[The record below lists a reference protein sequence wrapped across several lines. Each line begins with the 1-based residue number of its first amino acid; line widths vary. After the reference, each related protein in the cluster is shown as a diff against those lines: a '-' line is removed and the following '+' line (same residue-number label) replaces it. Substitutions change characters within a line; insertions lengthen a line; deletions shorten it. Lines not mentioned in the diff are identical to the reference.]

1 MRYIEDFIR
10 NDLNKKMVFLG
21 GPRQVGKTT
30 LAKDVIKNRGLYL
43 NWDDEFDR
51 KKILARQWSDDD
63 KYLIFDELH
72 KFPRW
77 KNWVKGIYDTQKKN
91 HNILVTGSARLDL
104 YKKGGDSLL
113 GRYHYY
119 RLHPFTINEVP
130 KSVHKKDV
138 LKRLMKF
145 GGFPEPFLS
154 DSETENRRWRKERFD
169 RILKDDIRE
178 LEAVKEINNISL
190 LVDLLKSRVGTPIVV
205 SNLARDLQV
214 ASNTVKNW
222 IDILEKMYLVFK
234 VPVYT
239 AKIARSIQKPFR
251 IYFYDNADVDGDDG
265 ARFENL
271 VATHLLKMLHYLE
284 DTEGHRCELFYIRDK
299 DGREV
304 DFCIVIDGKVI
315 ELVEAK
321 LNDSN
326 ISKSL
331 VYFSERL
338 KPLKSTQILYSQVTR
353 NKKNNLVL
361 NGVEDEFANLKR
373 WKQLNTFILE

>member
-1 MRYIEDFIR
+1 MRYIEESIQ
-10 NDLNKKMVFLG
+10 NDLIKKMVFLG

-30 LAKDVIKNRGLYL
+30 LAKNVIKNRGLYL
-43 NWDDEFDR
+43 NWDDERDR

-63 KYLIFDELH
+63 QYLVFDELH

-77 KNWVKGIYDTQKKN
+77 KNWVKGIYDTEKEN
-91 HNILVTGSARLDL
+91 HRILVTGSARLDL

-119 RLHPFTINEVP
+119 RLHPFTLNEVP
-130 KSVHKKDV
+130 KSVNRKDV

-154 DSETENRRWRKERFD
+154 GSETENRRWRKERFD

-178 LEAVKEINNISL
+178 LEVVKEINNICL
-190 LVDLLKSRVGTPIVV
+190 LVDLLKSRVGSPIVV
-205 SNLARDLQV
+205 SNLAQDLQV
-214 ASNTVKNW
+214 APNTVKNW

-239 AKIARSIQKPFR
+239 VKIARSLQKPFR
-251 IYFYDNADVDGDDG
+251 IYFYDNADVDGDEG

-271 VATHLLKMLHYLE
+271 VATHLLKMLHFLE
-284 DTEGHRCELFYIRDK
+284 DTEGYRCELFYIRDK

-304 DFCIVIDGKVI
+304 DFCIVIDGKVV
-315 ELVEAK
+315 ELIEAK
-321 LNDSN
+321 LNDSA

-331 VYFSERL
+331 IYFSEKL
-338 KPLKSTQILYSQVTR
+338 KPLKSTQVLYSAVTR
-353 NKKNNLVL
+353 HKKNNLVL
-361 NGVEDEFANLKR
+361 NSVEDEFAKLKR
-373 WKQLNTFILE
+373 WK

>member
-1 MRYIEDFIR
+1 MRYIEDFIQ

-30 LAKDVIKNRGLYL
+30 LAKNVIKNRGLYL

-63 KYLIFDELH
+63 QFLVFDELH

-77 KNWVKGIYDTQKKN
+77 KNWVKGIYDTQKEN
-91 HNILVTGSARLDL
+91 HKILVTGSARLDL
-104 YKKGGDSLL
+104 YKRGGDSLL

-130 KSVHKKDV
+130 KSVNKKDV

-154 DSETENRRWRKERFD
+154 GSETENRRWRKERFD

-178 LEAVKEINNISL
+178 LEVVKEINNISL
-190 LVDLLKSRVGTPIVV
+190 LVDLLKSRVGSPIVV
-205 SNLARDLQV
+205 SNLAKDLQV
-214 ASNTVKNW
+214 APNTVKNW

-239 AKIARSIQKPFR
+239 VKIARSLQKPFR

-271 VATHLLKMLHYLE
+271 VATHLLKMLHFLE
-284 DTEGHRCELFYIRDK
+284 DTEGYKCELFYVRDK

-304 DFCIVIDGKVI
+304 DFCVVIDGKVA
-315 ELVEAK
+315 ELIEAK
-321 LNDSN
+321 LNDSS

-331 VYFSERL
+331 IYFSERL
-338 KPLKSTQILYSQVTR
+338 NPLKSTQVLYSAVTR
-353 NKKNNLVL
+353 HKKNKLVL
-361 NGVEDEFANLKR
+361 NGIEDEFAKLTR
-373 WKQLNTFILE
+373 WK

>member
-1 MRYIEDFIR
+1 MRYIEEFIQ

-30 LAKDVIKNRGLYL
+30 LAKSLIKKRGLYF

-51 KKILARQWSDDD
+51 KAILVRKWSDDD
-63 KYLIFDELH
+63 QYLIFDELH

-77 KNWVKGIYDTQKKN
+77 KNWIKGIYDTQKEN
-91 HNILVTGSARLDL
+91 HKILVIGSARLDL

-119 RLHPFTINEVP
+119 RLHPFTLNEVP
-130 KSVHKKDV
+130 KSVSKKDV

-154 DSETENRRWRKERFD
+154 GSETENRRWRKERFD

-178 LEAVKEINNISL
+178 LEVIKDINNISL
-190 LVDLLKSRVGTPIVV
+190 LVDLLKSRVGSPIVV
-205 SNLARDLQV
+205 SNLENDLQV

-222 IDILEKMYLVFK
+222 ITILEKMYLVFK

-239 AKIARSIQKPFR
+239 RKIARSLQKPVK
-251 IYFYDNADVDGDDG
+251 IYFYDNADVDGDEG

-284 DTEGHRCELFYIRDK
+284 DTEGYKCELFYIRDK

-304 DFCIVIDGKVI
+304 DFCVVIDGKVV

-331 VYFSERL
+331 IYFSERL
-338 KPLKSTQILYSQVTR
+338 EPQKSTQILFSDVAR
-353 NKKNNLVL
+353 HKKNNLVL
-361 NGVEDEFANLKR
+361 NGVTDEFAKLNR
-373 WKQLNTFILE
+373 WK

>member
-1 MRYIEDFIR
+1 MRYIEDFIQ

-30 LAKDVIKNRGLYL
+30 LAKNVIKNRGLYL
-43 NWDDEFDR
+43 NWDDDLDR

-63 KYLIFDELH
+63 QYLVFDELH

-77 KNWVKGIYDTQKKN
+77 KNWVKGIYDTQKEN
-91 HNILVTGSARLDL
+91 HKILVTGSARLDL
-104 YKKGGDSLL
+104 Y
-113 GRYHYY
+113 
-119 RLHPFTINEVP
+119 
-130 KSVHKKDV
+130 KKDV

-154 DSETENRRWRKERFD
+154 GSETENRRWRKERFD

-178 LEAVKEINNISL
+178 LEVVKEINNISL
-190 LVDLLKSRVGTPIVV
+190 LVDLLKSRIGSPIVV
-205 SNLARDLQV
+205 SNLAKDLQV
-214 ASNTVKNW
+214 APNTVKNW
-222 IDILEKMYLVFK
+222 IDILERMYLVFK

-239 AKIARSIQKPFR
+239 VKIARSLQKPFR

-271 VATHLLKMLHYLE
+271 VATHLLKILHYLE
-284 DTEGHRCELFYIRDK
+284 DSEGYRCELFYIRDK

-304 DFCIVIDGKVI
+304 DFCVVIDGKVA
-315 ELVEAK
+315 ELIEAK

-331 VYFSERL
+331 IYFSERL
-338 KPLKSTQILYSQVTR
+338 NPLKSTQVLYSAVTR
-353 NKKNNLVL
+353 HKKNNLVL
-361 NGVEDEFANLKR
+361 NGIEDEFAKLTR
-373 WKQLNTFILE
+373 WK

>member
-1 MRYIEDFIR
+1 MRYIEESIQ
-10 NDLNKKMVFLG
+10 NDLIKKMVFLG

-30 LAKDVIKNRGLYL
+30 LAKNVIKNRGLYL
-43 NWDDEFDR
+43 NWDDERDR

-63 KYLIFDELH
+63 QYLVFDELH

-77 KNWVKGIYDTQKKN
+77 KNWVKGIYDTEKEN
-91 HNILVTGSARLDL
+91 HRILVTGSARLDL

-119 RLHPFTINEVP
+119 RLHPFTLNEVP
-130 KSVHKKDV
+130 KAVSKKDV

-154 DSETENRRWRKERFD
+154 GSETENRRWRKERFD

-178 LEAVKEINNISL
+178 LEVVKKINNISL
-190 LVDLLKSRVGTPIVV
+190 LVDLLKSRVGSPIVV
-205 SNLARDLQV
+205 SNLAQDLQV
-214 ASNTVKNW
+214 APNTVKNW

-239 AKIARSIQKPFR
+239 VKIARSLQKPFR
-251 IYFYDNADVDGDDG
+251 IYFYDNADVDGDEG

-271 VATHLLKMLHYLE
+271 VATHLLKMLHFLE
-284 DTEGHRCELFYIRDK
+284 DTEGYRCELYYIRDK

-304 DFCIVIDGKVI
+304 DFCVVIDGMVV
-315 ELVEAK
+315 ELIEAK
-321 LNDSN
+321 LNDST

-331 VYFSERL
+331 LYFSEKL
-338 KPLKSTQILYSQVTR
+338 KPLKSTQVLYSAVTR

-361 NGVEDEFANLKR
+361 NSIEDEFAKLKR
-373 WKQLNTFILE
+373 WK

>member
-1 MRYIEDFIR
+1 MRYIENFIQ

-30 LAKDVIKNRGLYL
+30 LAKSVIKNRGLYL
-43 NWDDEFDR
+43 NWDDELDR

-63 KYLIFDELH
+63 QYLVFDELH

-77 KNWVKGIYDTQKKN
+77 KNWIKGIYDTQKEK
-91 HNILVTGSARLDL
+91 HKILVTGSARLDL

-119 RLHPFTINEVP
+119 RLHPFTLNEVP
-130 KSVHKKDV
+130 KSVNKKEV
-138 LKRLMKF
+138 LTRLMKF

-154 DSETENRRWRKERFD
+154 GSDTENRRWRKERFD

-178 LEAVKEINNISL
+178 LEVVKEINNISL
-190 LVDLLKSRVGTPIVV
+190 LVDLLKSRVGSPIVV
-205 SNLARDLQV
+205 SNLAQDLQV
-214 ASNTVKNW
+214 APNTVKNW

-234 VPVYT
+234 VPVYSV
-239 AKIARSIQKPFR
+239 KIARSLQKPFR

-284 DTEGHRCELFYIRDK
+284 DTEGYRCELFYIRDK

-304 DFCIVIDGKVI
+304 DFCIVIDGKVV
-315 ELVEAK
+315 ELIEAK
-321 LNDSN
+321 LNDIN

-331 VYFSERL
+331 IYFSERL
-338 KPLKSTQILYSQVTR
+338 NPLKSTQVVYSAVAR
-353 NKKNNLVL
+353 HKKNNLVL
-361 NGVEDEFANLKR
+361 NGIEDEFAKLTR
-373 WKQLNTFILE
+373 WK

>member
-1 MRYIEDFIR
+1 MRYIEEFIQ

-30 LAKDVIKNRGLYL
+30 LAKNVIKNRGLYL
-43 NWDDEFDR
+43 NWDDELDR

-63 KYLIFDELH
+63 QCLVFDELH

-77 KNWVKGIYDTQKKN
+77 KNWIKGIYDTQKEN
-91 HNILVTGSARLDL
+91 HKILVTGSARLDL

-130 KSVHKKDV
+130 KSVNKKDV

-154 DSETENRRWRKERFD
+154 GSETENRRWRKERFD

-178 LEAVKEINNISL
+178 LEVVKEINNISL
-190 LVDLLKSRVGTPIVV
+190 LVDLLKSRVGSPIVV
-205 SNLARDLQV
+205 SNLAKDLQV
-214 ASNTVKNW
+214 APNTVKNW

-239 AKIARSIQKPFR
+239 VKVARSLQKPFR
-251 IYFYDNADVDGDDG
+251 IYFYDNADVDGEEG

-284 DTEGHRCELFYIRDK
+284 DTEGYRCELFYIRDK

-304 DFCIVIDGKVI
+304 DFCVVIDGKVV
-315 ELVEAK
+315 ELIEAK

-338 KPLKSTQILYSQVTR
+338 NPLKSTQVLYSAVTR
-353 NKKNNLVL
+353 HKKNNLVL
-361 NGVEDEFANLKR
+361 NSIEDEFAKLTR
-373 WKQLNTFILE
+373 WK

>member
-1 MRYIEDFIR
+1 MRYIEDFIQ

-30 LAKDVIKNRGLYL
+30 LAKNVIKNRGLYL
-43 NWDDEFDR
+43 NWDDELDR
-51 KKILARQWSDDD
+51 KKILARHWSDDD
-63 KYLIFDELH
+63 QYLVFDELH

-77 KNWVKGIYDTQKKN
+77 KNWVKGIYDTQKEN
-91 HNILVTGSARLDL
+91 HKILVTGSARLDL

-130 KSVHKKDV
+130 KSANKKDV

-154 DSETENRRWRKERFD
+154 GSETENRRWRKERFD

-178 LEAVKEINNISL
+178 LEVVKEINNISL
-190 LVDLLKSRVGTPIVV
+190 LVDLLKSRVGSPIVV
-205 SNLARDLQV
+205 SNLAKDLQV
-214 ASNTVKNW
+214 APNTVKNW

-239 AKIARSIQKPFR
+239 VKVARSLQKPFR

-284 DTEGHRCELFYIRDK
+284 DTEGYRCELFYIRDK

-304 DFCIVIDGKVI
+304 DFCVVIDGKVA
-315 ELVEAK
+315 ELIEAK

-338 KPLKSTQILYSQVTR
+338 NPLKSTQVLYSAVTR
-353 NKKNNLVL
+353 HKKNNLVL
-361 NGVEDEFANLKR
+361 NGIEDEFAKLTR
-373 WKQLNTFILE
+373 WK

>member
-1 MRYIEDFIR
+1 MRYIEKFIE

-30 LAKDVIKNRGLYL
+30 LAKNVIKNRGLYL
-43 NWDDEFDR
+43 NWDDELDR

-63 KYLIFDELH
+63 QYLVFDELH

-77 KNWVKGIYDTQKKN
+77 KNWVKGIYDTQKEN
-91 HNILVTGSARLDL
+91 HKILVTGSARLDL

-130 KSVHKKDV
+130 KSVNKNDV

-154 DSETENRRWRKERFD
+154 GSETENRRWRKERFD

-178 LEAVKEINNISL
+178 LEVVKEINNISL
-190 LVDLLKSRVGTPIVV
+190 LVDLLKSRVGSPIVV
-205 SNLARDLQV
+205 SNLAKDLQV
-214 ASNTVKNW
+214 APNTVKNW

-239 AKIARSIQKPFR
+239 VKIARSLQKPFR
-251 IYFYDNADVDGDDG
+251 IYFYDNADVDGDEG

-271 VATHLLKMLHYLE
+271 VATHLIKMLHYLE
-284 DTEGHRCELFYIRDK
+284 DTEGYRCKLFYIRDK

-304 DFCIVIDGKVI
+304 DFCVVIDGKVV
-315 ELVEAK
+315 ELIEAK
-321 LNDSN
+321 LNDSV

-331 VYFSERL
+331 IYFSERL
-338 KPLKSTQILYSQVTR
+338 NPLKSTQVLYSAVTR
-353 NKKNNLVL
+353 HKKNNLVL
-361 NGVEDEFANLKR
+361 NGIEDEFAKLTR
-373 WKQLNTFILE
+373 WK

>member
-30 LAKDVIKNRGLYL
+30 LAKNIIKNRGLYL
-43 NWDDEFDR
+43 NWDDELDR

-63 KYLIFDELH
+63 HYLVFDELH

-77 KNWVKGIYDTQKKN
+77 KNWVKGVYDTQKEN
-91 HNILVTGSARLDL
+91 HKILVTGSARLDL

-119 RLHPFTINEVP
+119 RLHPFSINEVP

-154 DSETENRRWRKERFD
+154 GSETENRRWRKERFD

-190 LVDLLKSRVGTPIVV
+190 LVDLLKSRVGSPIVV
-205 SNLARDLQV
+205 SNLAKDLQV

-222 IDILEKMYLVFK
+222 IDILEKMYLIFK

-239 AKIARSIQKPFR
+239 VKIARSLQKPFR

-284 DTEGHRCELFYIRDK
+284 DTEGYRCELFYIRDK

-304 DFCIVIDGKVI
+304 DFCVVIDGKVV
-315 ELVEAK
+315 ELIEAK
-321 LNDSN
+321 LNDST
-326 ISKSL
+326 ISKPL
-331 VYFSERL
+331 IYFSEKL
-338 KPLKSTQILYSQVTR
+338 NPLKSTQVLYSEITR
-353 NKKNNLVL
+353 YKKNNLVL
-361 NGVEDEFANLKR
+361 NGVEEEFSKLNR
-373 WKQLNTFILE
+373 WK